1 VTQARKFIWFF
12 ILCFSAYIAA
22 NAQAPS
28 APGKLVDIGSY
39 RLHVN
44 CTGKGRPTVVVEAGL
59 GDFSFD
65 WALVQSRVARFTRI
79 CTYDRAGYAWSDPG
93 PMPRTFA
100 QLNLELRDA
109 LAKLGERGPFVLV
122 GHSFGGPVV
131 RNFAALYPQD
141 VAGMVLV
148 DAAFEGQRVGIG
160 GDKTI
165 RLGESAKGR
174 PIPTPRETMTN
185 DDRPESTGESQ
196 ERSLDPMYN
205 PLPPVAQ
212 KMQVWAQ
219 SLAKT
224 DYAEESQREWSEEY
238 YAQWLKTPQKG
249 VLGSIPLVVLMRA
262 DGRYGDDLDVPA
274 SQLEQERKEGQAKL
288 AQLSTNGKLV
298 IVQSGHNME
307 IDAPEDVTAAIR
319 EVVQS
324 VRTHGKA

>member
-1 VTQARKFIWFF
+1 
-12 ILCFSAYIAA
+12 
-22 NAQAPS
+22 
-28 APGKLVDIGSY
+28 LVDLDGH
-39 RLHVN
+39 RLHMN
-44 CTGKGRPTVVVEAGL
+44 CTGRGHPTVVVEAGL

-100 QLNLELRDA
+100 QLNLELKDA
-109 LAKLGERGPFVLV
+109 LEKLGERGPFVLV

-148 DAAFEGQRVGIG
+148 VAAFVGQRVEIG
-160 GDKTI
+160 GEKTI

-174 PIPTPRETMTN
+174 TIPAPRETMMA
-185 DDRPESTGESQ
+185 DDRPASTGESR

-205 PLPPVAQ
+205 PLPPAAQ

-238 YAQWLKTPQKG
+238 YAQWLKTPQIG
-249 VLGSIPLVVLMRA
+249 VLINRPLVVLMRA
-262 DGRYGDDLDVPA
+262 EGGYGDDLEVPA
-274 SQLEQERKEGQAKL
+274 AQLEKARKEGQAKL
-288 AQLSTNGKLV
+288 AQLSTKGKLV
-298 IVQSGHNME
+298 TVQSGHNME
-307 IDAPEDVTAAIR
+307 IDAPEDVAAAIR
-319 EVVQS
+319 DVVQS
-324 VRTHGKA
+324 VRAHGRT